1 MENSIEL
8 LKAHNMSQESLHTIS
23 VLRKA
28 NISNLLMKLSL
39 QYRAFVNG
47 PNTHNPYADP
57 KLNEEIIKDK
67 IRELEEPGGILEM
80 QTILKT
86 NAQNMPQREIKAMK
100 QQIEK

>member
-39 QYRAFVNG
+39 QK
-47 PNTHNPYADP
+47 
-57 KLNEEIIKDK
+57 KL
-67 IRELEEPGGILEM
+67 
-80 QTILKT
+80 TYLKT
-86 NAQNMPQREIKAMK
+86 NL
-100 QQIEK
+100 